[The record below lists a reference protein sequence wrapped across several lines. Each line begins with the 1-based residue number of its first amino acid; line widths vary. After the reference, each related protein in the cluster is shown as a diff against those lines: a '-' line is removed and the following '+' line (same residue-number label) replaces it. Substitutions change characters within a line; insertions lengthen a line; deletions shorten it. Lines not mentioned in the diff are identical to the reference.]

1 MLEPRI
7 VPSSECP
14 PRLALMDRSDG
25 TRCRWRVAMPAKP
38 PGSRR
43 KLIPVAKP
51 ANPALAVTPA
61 DEERVDENWFTPENI
76 RGWSSS
82 LVLHGTLLLVMA
94 LWDFRPNA
102 PPQRVLDTRLMG
114 SATGFRRDL
123 TPTGGLSS

>member
-61 DEERVDENWFTPENI
+61 DEEPVEENWFTPENI

-94 LWDFRPNA
+94 LWYFSPKA

-114 SATGFRRDL
+114 SEMGVEEGL
-123 TPTGGLSS
+123 TATGGLNT